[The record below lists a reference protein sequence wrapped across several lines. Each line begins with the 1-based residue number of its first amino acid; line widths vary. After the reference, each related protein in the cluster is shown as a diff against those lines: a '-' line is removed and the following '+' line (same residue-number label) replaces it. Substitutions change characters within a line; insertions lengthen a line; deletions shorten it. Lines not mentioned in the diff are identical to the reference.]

1 MKPRKEKPS
10 AKWGGGGFNAFP
22 HRVLASEKFATLS
35 PQATKLLIDLLSQ
48 YRGSN
53 NGDLSAAMSL
63 MEVRG
68 WKSKAGLANALKELL
83 DTGFMILTR
92 QGGRNSPNL
101 YALSFYAIDDCL
113 DKQGFSKFDPD
124 LGIKSAASPRNDWLR
139 DTPAPDLEKA
149 KAEAKNRKKQADI
162 IELKNH
168 LKANPN
174 DKYADN
180 YRKAIE
186 AYERQA
192 K

>member
-1 MKPRKEKPS
+1 MKSRKEKPN

-53 NGDLSAAMSL
+53 NGDLCAAMTL
-63 MEVRG
+63 MALRG
-68 WKSKAGLANALKELL
+68 WKSKAGLDSAIKELINK
-83 DTGFMILTR
+83 GFLVRSR
-92 QGGRNSPNL
+92 QGGRHKSSL
-101 YALSFYAIDDCL
+101 YALTFYAINECA
-113 DKQGFSKFDPD
+113 DKRGISKHD
-124 LGIKSAASPRNDWLR
+124 LRETHSPNNEWLR
-139 DTPAPDLEKA
+139 DTPAPDLK
-149 KAEAKNRKKQADI
+149 EAQQRKKQMDI
-162 IELKNH
+162 IELKDH
-168 LKANPN
+168 LKAHPD

-186 AYERQA
+186 THERQA